1 MENNTFCVMPWL
13 HLHAW
18 PNGEAY
24 LCCIGDTGNPESVV
38 GDISKDSIAD
48 IMNNDKMKSIRKD
61 MLAGKKIP
69 NCKNCYK
76 VEEIKG
82 YSWRK
87 GFNEQFEDVIPSI
100 LENTAEDGTID
111 PKLLYV
117 DFRFSNLCNLE
128 CRTCGGELSSSIA
141 NTEGREFSDKYIET
155 LKDKGVYSKGNII
168 AFSKANEQFT
178 DDLKQYLP
186 DTRCFYFAGGEPLM
200 QKEHFEVL
208 SYIHDN
214 KWFDK
219 ELRYSTNLSNL
230 VYKKTDLVE
239 LWKDFD
245 NVWIMCSI
253 DHTGEKLEHIRQNVN
268 SERLWKNFD
277 RLVDTHFKL
286 SITFVVSIYN
296 IYYLDEFYQYLDDNN
311 YLERLHSLEMLY
323 VFGDTETPALLPDF
337 AKEQLIKKLRT
348 DLDSELYKELFKIFP
363 GLKESMLG
371 LEEFIN
377 GTSSFTFEQFIERT
391 EQFDKVYKKST
402 KDTIPWLGE
411 IIDHYK
417 T

>member
-87 GFNEQFEDVIPSI
+87 GFNEQFEDIIPSI

-128 CRTCGGELSSSIA
+128 CRTCSGELSSSIA
-141 NTEGREFSDKYIET
+141 NTEGRNFSDKYIET

>member
-76 VEEIKG
+76 VDDIKG

-141 NTEGREFSDKYIET
+141 NTEGREFSGNYIEK

-230 VYKKTDLVE
+230 MYKKTDLVE

-296 IYYLDEFYQYLDDNN
+296 IYYLDEFYQYLNDNN

-323 VFGDTETPALLPDF
+323 VFGEAETPALLPDF
-337 AKEQLIKKLRT
+337 AKEQLIKKLTT
-348 DLDSELYKELFKIFP
+348 DLDSELYKELFKLFP

>member
-76 VEEIKG
+76 VDDIKG

-141 NTEGREFSDKYIET
+141 NTEGREFSGNYIEK

-337 AKEQLIKKLRT
+337 AKEQLIKKLTT
-348 DLDSELYKELFKIFP
+348 DLDSELYKELFKLFP

>member
-1 MENNTFCVMPWL
+1 MPWL

-87 GFNEQFEDVIPSI
+87 GFNEQFEDIIPSI

-128 CRTCGGELSSSIA
+128 CRTCSGELSSSIA
-141 NTEGREFSDKYIET
+141 NTEGRNFSDKYIET

-391 EQFDKVYKKST
+391 EQFDKVYKTST
-402 KDTIPWLGE
+402 KDAIPWLGE

>member
-141 NTEGREFSDKYIET
+141 NTEGREFSGNYIEK

-230 VYKKTDLVE
+230 MYKKTDLVE

-253 DHTGEKLEHIRQNVN
+253 DHVGEKLEHIRQNVN

-296 IYYLDEFYQYLDDNN
+296 IYYLDEFYQYLNDNN

-323 VFGDTETPALLPDF
+323 VFGEAETPALLPDF

>member
-128 CRTCGGELSSSIA
+128 CRTCSGELSSSIA
-141 NTEGREFSDKYIET
+141 NTEGRNFSDKYIET

-391 EQFDKVYKKST
+391 EQFDKVYKTST
-402 KDTIPWLGE
+402 KDAIPWLGE

>member
-76 VEEIKG
+76 VDDIKG

-141 NTEGREFSDKYIET
+141 NTEGREFSGNYIEK

-253 DHTGEKLEHIRQNVN
+253 DHVGEKLEHIRQNVN

-337 AKEQLIKKLRT
+337 AKEQLIKKLTT
-348 DLDSELYKELFKIFP
+348 DLDSELYKELFKLFP

>member
-76 VEEIKG
+76 VDDIKG

-253 DHTGEKLEHIRQNVN
+253 DHVGEKLEHIRQNVN

-323 VFGDTETPALLPDF
+323 VFGEAETPALLPDF
-337 AKEQLIKKLRT
+337 AKEQLIKKLTT
-348 DLDSELYKELFKIFP
+348 DLDSELYKELFKLFP

>member
-141 NTEGREFSDKYIET
+141 NTEGRNFSDKYIET

>member
-141 NTEGREFSDKYIET
+141 NTEGREFSGNYIEK

-230 VYKKTDLVE
+230 MYKKTDLVE

-296 IYYLDEFYQYLDDNN
+296 IYYLDEFYQYLNDNN

-323 VFGDTETPALLPDF
+323 VFGEAETPALLPDF

-391 EQFDKVYKKST
+391 EQFDKVYKTST
-402 KDTIPWLGE
+402 KDAIPWLGE

>member
-76 VEEIKG
+76 VDDIKG

>member
-76 VEEIKG
+76 VDDIKG

-337 AKEQLIKKLRT
+337 AKEQLIKKLTT
-348 DLDSELYKELFKIFP
+348 DLDSELYKELFKLFP

>member
-76 VEEIKG
+76 VDDIKG

-141 NTEGREFSDKYIET
+141 NTEGREFSGNYIEK

-230 VYKKTDLVE
+230 MYKKTDLVE

-253 DHTGEKLEHIRQNVN
+253 DHVGEKLEHIRQNVN

>member
-76 VEEIKG
+76 VDDIKG

-230 VYKKTDLVE
+230 MYKKTDLVE

-253 DHTGEKLEHIRQNVN
+253 DHVGEKLEHIRQNVN

-323 VFGDTETPALLPDF
+323 VFGEAETPALLPDF
-337 AKEQLIKKLRT
+337 AKEQLIKKLTT
-348 DLDSELYKELFKIFP
+348 DLDSELYKELFKLFP

>member
-141 NTEGREFSDKYIET
+141 NTEGREFSGNYIEK

-230 VYKKTDLVE
+230 MYKKTDLVE

>member
-76 VEEIKG
+76 VDDIKG

-128 CRTCGGELSSSIA
+128 CRTCSGELSSSIA
-141 NTEGREFSDKYIET
+141 NTEGRNFSDKYIET

-230 VYKKTDLVE
+230 MYKKTDLVE

-253 DHTGEKLEHIRQNVN
+253 DHVGEKLEHIRQNVN

-296 IYYLDEFYQYLDDNN
+296 IYYLDEFYQYLNDNN

-348 DLDSELYKELFKIFP
+348 DLDSELYKELFKLFP

>member
-76 VEEIKG
+76 VDDIKG

-141 NTEGREFSDKYIET
+141 NTEGRNFSDKYIET

-253 DHTGEKLEHIRQNVN
+253 DHVGEKLEHIRQNVN

-296 IYYLDEFYQYLDDNN
+296 IYYLDEFYQYLNDNN

-323 VFGDTETPALLPDF
+323 VFGEAETPALLPDF
-337 AKEQLIKKLRT
+337 AKEQLIKKLTT
-348 DLDSELYKELFKIFP
+348 DLDSELYKELFKLFP

>member
-87 GFNEQFEDVIPSI
+87 GFNEQFEDIIPSI

-128 CRTCGGELSSSIA
+128 CRTCSGELSSSIA
-141 NTEGREFSDKYIET
+141 NTEGRNFSDKYIET

-391 EQFDKVYKKST
+391 EQFDKVYKTST
-402 KDTIPWLGE
+402 KDAIPWLGE

>member
-128 CRTCGGELSSSIA
+128 CRTCSGELSSSIA
-141 NTEGREFSDKYIET
+141 NTEGRNFSDKYIET
-155 LKDKGVYSKGNII
+155 LKDKGGYSKGNII

>member
-76 VEEIKG
+76 VDDIKG

-141 NTEGREFSDKYIET
+141 NTEGREFSGNYIEK

-230 VYKKTDLVE
+230 MYKKTDLVE

-253 DHTGEKLEHIRQNVN
+253 DHVGEKLEHIRQNVN

-296 IYYLDEFYQYLDDNN
+296 IYYLDEFYQYLNDNN

-323 VFGDTETPALLPDF
+323 VFGEAETPALLPDF
-337 AKEQLIKKLRT
+337 AKEQLIKKLTT
-348 DLDSELYKELFKIFP
+348 DLDSELYKELFKLFP

-391 EQFDKVYKKST
+391 EQFDKVYKTST
-402 KDTIPWLGE
+402 KDAIPWLGE

>member
-87 GFNEQFEDVIPSI
+87 GFNEQFEDIIPSI

-141 NTEGREFSDKYIET
+141 NTEGREFSGNYIEK

>member
-76 VEEIKG
+76 VDDIKG

-348 DLDSELYKELFKIFP
+348 DLDSELYKELFKLFP

>member
-76 VEEIKG
+76 VEKIKG

-128 CRTCGGELSSSIA
+128 CRTCAGELSSSIA
-141 NTEGREFSDKYIET
+141 NTEGRNFSDKYIET

-337 AKEQLIKKLRT
+337 AKEQLIKKLTT

-377 GTSSFTFEQFIERT
+377 GTSSLTFEQFIERT
-391 EQFDKVYKKST
+391 EHFDKVYNKST

>member
-337 AKEQLIKKLRT
+337 AKEQLIKKLTT